1 MSLEFPY
8 IGKYALTW
16 DWKRTYVNA
25 KPKHKQKTM
34 FWTACTV
41 PWTLFRTLFDCHEVN
56 LSVNTP
62 LVKDEESFRNLEG
75 WTWKIKTSCLA
86 RNLVAFKFLPGR
98 WFFVT
103 KWSNGS
109 HSRPILL
116 QFNVA
121 CLLLIVCSTMFYY
134 SRLLREGDRWRSLR
148 GPGKIRWS
156 DKSPIVVIG
165 EYLKH
170 VFDKSILLHICIS
183 KLDYCFF
190 TSLSLMVVFDANLLN
205 KIPC

>member
-8 IGKYALTW
+8 IGKDALTW

-34 FWTACTV
+34 FLTACTV
-41 PWTLFRTLFDCHEVN
+41 PLTLFQKMFD
-56 LSVNTP
+56 
-62 LVKDEESFRNLEG
+62 LEG

-109 HSRPILL
+109 HSKPILL

-121 CLLLIVCSTMFYY
+121 FLLLIVRSTMFYY

-156 DKSPIVVIG
+156 DKPPIVVIG
-165 EYLKH
+165 EYLRH
-170 VFDKSILLHICIS
+170 VLDKSLL
-183 KLDYCFF
+183 
-190 TSLSLMVVFDANLLN
+190 LLQYL
-205 KIPC
+205 